1 MTLRLRLGLLSLT
14 ALGLLAAPA
23 LADSPTDFIRA
34 ILTRVIAIQND
45 PALAGPV
52 HEPAR
57 AKAIHQVIE
66 RSFDFPQMA
75 RKSLGVTYGRLS
87 AGQRAEFTQI
97 FSYLFQDSYT
107 RLVLNF
113 LKRETVQYRQEIRQ
127 DQGVRVNTILMRPN
141 ETIPVDYLLCSH
153 RQGWLLYDVI
163 VDGVSILDNYQR
175 KFARI
180 IQTHSFDHLLKQ
192 MRIQYQAVRSPR

>member
-14 ALGLLAAPA
+14 ALGLLAAPV
-23 LADSPTDFIRA
+23 LADSPTDFVRA

-57 AKAIHQVIE
+57 AKAIHQIIE

-75 RKSLGVTYGRLS
+75 RNSLGVTYGRLS
-87 AGQRAEFTQI
+87 AGQRAEFTRI
-97 FSYLFQDSYT
+97 FSFLFQDSYT

-127 DQGVRVNTILMRPN
+127 DQGVRVNTILVRPN
-141 ETIPVDYLLCSH
+141 ETIPVDYLLRSH
-153 RQGWLLYDVI
+153 RPSWLLYDVI
-163 VDGVSILDNYQR
+163 VDGVSIVDNYQR

-180 IQTHSFDHLLKQ
+180 IQTHSFDHLLNQ
-192 MRIQYQAVRSPR
+192 MRIQYQAVR